1 MSQEEHRSEGRREAP
16 SRAAGHGG
24 RRAAPQPERRAAP
37 QGERRP
43 VRRRKK
49 RGVLGAW
56 AIPIYLLFVVGV
68 SALLAGV
75 GWLWAC
81 DVLALNKAEHT
92 AAVEI
97 EEGDTVSDVAG
108 KLKDAGLI
116 EYKFVFQLFCSFTHV
131 SGAAGEEG
139 AKITPGTY
147 ELDTDMDYRALVSSL
162 GSSSASRVVTTVTIP
177 EGMTQAQIFALLEE
191 EGVSTVEQ
199 LEDTAA
205 NYDFK
210 FSFLKGV
217 LTLGDPKR
225 LEGYLFPDTYEFYM
239 GEDPVNV
246 LNKMILRFDEIFTEE
261 MRADIVEAGRSIHEA
276 VIVASM
282 IEKETDG
289 GDQAEIASV
298 IYNRLDKPTSETAG
312 YLNVDATILYAT
324 GGTTVDTAADTPYNT
339 YTHTGLPPTPIASP
353 GVDALRAAVYPERT
367 SYYFYALGDDGV
379 HHFFTNSRE
388 QQNFIASQ
396 ERYQNG

>member
-131 SGAAGEEG
+131 SGAAGDEG

-217 LTLGDPKR
+217 LPLGDPKR

-324 GGTTVDTAADTPYNT
+324 GGSTVDTAADTPYNT